1 MICFIYSSPCVRR
14 KGRCLCSTCDPRRK
28 AAGFWETLDP
38 HITRT
43 ELQNL
48 IALGRC
54 YVLLCGATP
63 VGVMRYNLLWD
74 SVPFLTML
82 CLSAPCRR
90 KGYGG
95 AALAAWEDEMRAAGH
110 EAVMASAQSDQG
122 AQHFY
127 RIKGYHDAGCLILD
141 GTPLAQ
147 RAEHIFVKRFE
158 PTGM

>member
-1 MICFIYSSPCVRR
+1 MFNLRPAAE
-14 KGRCLCSTCDPRRK
+14 DD
-28 AAGFWETLDP
+28 AGFWKTLDP
-38 HITRT
+38 HIART

-54 YVLLCGATP
+54 HVLLCGASP
-63 VGVMRYNLLWD
+63 VGVMRYNLFWD

-82 CLSAPCRR
+82 CLSEPYRR
-90 KGYGG
+90 RGYGG

-110 EAVMASAQSDQG
+110 EAVMTSTQSDEG

-127 RIKGYHDAGCLILD
+127 RKKGYRDAGCLILD

-147 RAEHIFVKRFE
+147 PAELFFIKAL
-158 PTGM
+158 